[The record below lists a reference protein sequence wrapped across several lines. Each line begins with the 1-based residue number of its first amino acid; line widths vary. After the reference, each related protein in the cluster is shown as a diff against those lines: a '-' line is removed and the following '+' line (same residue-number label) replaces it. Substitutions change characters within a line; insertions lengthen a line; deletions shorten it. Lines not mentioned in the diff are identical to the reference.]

1 MKSLKISK
9 RRVIAI
15 IVVILA
21 FVALDIYLIF
31 NVVHMQFEVRENVK
45 HISRL
50 ARLEASIRVLGADF
64 DNLKLSGHSS
74 KSAKIWQTHLED
86 FQQMKAE
93 LLSVFSQD
101 EILARQ
107 IRAADMSVTQMNQI
121 YFQRLQNSGD
131 SLHAATTEASFRTE
145 MNAAV
150 DQVMNGVDHIRERV
164 GNLSESLTN
173 HWNYLT
179 ILSLGS
185 CLLAILLA
193 MTVYSRQRELVKRKL
208 MEKAL
213 QRITAEFRAI
223 FKSIPDAV
231 VFTDLHNEIMM
242 VNPSF
247 CELFGYE
254 PAEVIGQHI
263 FLLQSKDIYTG
274 QKNYFVDLIEENAEK
289 TAQEKIYQRKN
300 GDWFL
305 CETVTANVY
314 DDAGNPLGHFSI
326 VRDITRRKK
335 TEKALQE
342 SETRNR
348 AILEAIPDTIF
359 RVSKEGI
366 CLDYKASDL
375 RDLGIVPDRIIGAN
389 ISKFLGGRLGG
400 RVKTAI
406 GKALAEKRT
415 QVVEYR
421 MRTPKSKLR
430 DYEARIAPGGKDEVL
445 VIVRDI
451 TDRKNYERT
460 MKIVQEKLE
469 RWVESRTH
477 DLVRANEEIKRFA
490 YIVSHDLRAPLV
502 NIKGFSG
509 EMRDAFEIINQK
521 LTKILPHLSEE
532 DQREIREI
540 LQSEIP
546 EALGFIDTSASRMG
560 NLINSVLKLSRLG
573 RRVMNFEEIDTQELA
588 QKTLDSLAHQIDKKQ
603 AIVKIENLP
612 KVVADRTSLEQIFS
626 NILVNAIN
634 YLQPDRRGEVIVT
647 ADEKDNE
654 VVFRIRDNGRGISPD
669 DMDKVFE
676 PFRRAGR
683 TDVPGEG
690 MGLAYVQRLVHKHG
704 GRIWCISQLEIGST
718 FCFTIAKDLPAEAE
732 KEAPAQQLENVR
744 SSVS

>member
-1 MKSLKISK
+1 M
-9 RRVIAI
+9 IAI
-15 IVVILA
+15 IVVTLA

-45 HISRL
+45 HISRFS
-50 ARLEASIRVLGADF
+50 RLEASIRVLGADF
-64 DNLKLSGHSS
+64 ENLKLSGHSS
-74 KSAKIWQTHLED
+74 ESAKIWQTHYDD
-86 FQQMKAE
+86 FQQKKSEA
-93 LLSVFSQD
+93 LSVISQD
-101 EILARQ
+101 EILIKQ
-107 IRAADMSVTQMNQI
+107 IRSADISVAQMNQI
-121 YFQRLQNSGD
+121 YYQRLQSFDD
-131 SLHAATTEASFRTE
+131 SLIMDTEASFRTE

-164 GNLSESLTN
+164 SELSESLTN

-193 MTVYSRQRELVKRKL
+193 ITVYSHQKELVKRKVT
-208 MEKAL
+208 ERAL
-213 QRITAEFRAI
+213 HRITAEFRAI

-242 VNPSF
+242 VNPAF
-247 CELFGYE
+247 CELFGYK
-254 PAEVIGQHI
+254 PAEVIGQHVL
-263 FLLQSKDIYTG
+263 LLQSKEIYTG
-274 QKNYFVDLIEENAEK
+274 QNNYFVDLVEENSQK

-314 DDAGNPLGHFSI
+314 DDGGNLFGHFSI

-342 SETRNR
+342 SENRNR

-359 RVSKEGI
+359 RVSKEGV

-375 RDLGIVPDRIIGAN
+375 RDIGIAPDRIVGAN

-400 RVKTAI
+400 RIKAAI

-421 MRTPKSKLR
+421 MRAPKSKLR

-469 RWVESRTH
+469 RWVEKRTH

-509 EMRDAFEIINQK
+509 EMRDAFEVINQK
-521 LTKILPHLSEE
+521 LTKILPHLSED
-532 DQREIREI
+532 DQRELREI

-546 EALGFIDTSASRMG
+546 EALGFIDTAASRMG

-573 RRVMNFEEIDTQELA
+573 RRVMNFEEIDTKELV
-588 QKTLDSLAHQIDKKQ
+588 QKTLDSLAHQIEKEQ
-603 AIVKIENLP
+603 VAVKIENLP
-612 KVVADRTSLEQIFS
+612 EIIADRTSLEQIFS

-634 YLQPDRRGEVIVT
+634 YLQPGRKGEITVT
-647 ADEKDNE
+647 ADETDDE
-654 VVFRIRDNGRGISPD
+654 VIFRIRDNGRGISPD

-676 PFRRAGR
+676 PFRRAGKS
-683 TDVPGEG
+683 DVPGEG

-718 FCFTIAKDLPAEAE
+718 FCFSIAKNLPEDPGKGIPE
-732 KEAPAQQLENVR
+732 GNLQGVQ

>member
-1 MKSLKISK
+1 MKRLNISK
-9 RRVIAI
+9 KRMIAI
-15 IVVILA
+15 IVVTLA

-45 HISRL
+45 HISRFS
-50 ARLEASIRVLGADF
+50 RLEASIRVLGADF
-64 DNLKLSGHSS
+64 ENLKLSGHSS
-74 KSAKIWQTHLED
+74 ESAKIWQTHYDD
-86 FQQMKAE
+86 FQQKKSEA
-93 LLSVFSQD
+93 LSVISQD
-101 EILARQ
+101 EILIKQ
-107 IRAADMSVTQMNQI
+107 IRSADISVAQMNQI
-121 YFQRLQNSGD
+121 YYQRLQSFDD
-131 SLHAATTEASFRTE
+131 SLIMDTEASFRTE

-164 GNLSESLTN
+164 SELSESLTN

-193 MTVYSRQRELVKRKL
+193 ITVYSHQKELVKRKVT
-208 MEKAL
+208 ERAL
-213 QRITAEFRAI
+213 HRITAEFRAI

-242 VNPSF
+242 VNPAF
-247 CELFGYE
+247 CELFGYK
-254 PAEVIGQHI
+254 PAEVIGQHVL
-263 FLLQSKDIYTG
+263 LLQSKEIYTG
-274 QKNYFVDLIEENAEK
+274 QNNYFVDLVEENSQK

-314 DDAGNPLGHFSI
+314 DDGGNLFGHFSI

-342 SETRNR
+342 SENRNR

-359 RVSKEGI
+359 RVSKEGV

-375 RDLGIVPDRIIGAN
+375 RDIGIAPDRIVGAN

-400 RVKTAI
+400 RIKAAI

-421 MRTPKSKLR
+421 MRAPKSKLR

-469 RWVESRTH
+469 RWVEKRTH

-509 EMRDAFEIINQK
+509 EMRDAFEVINQK
-521 LTKILPHLSEE
+521 LTKILPHLSED
-532 DQREIREI
+532 DQRELREI

-546 EALGFIDTSASRMG
+546 EALGFIDTAASRMG

-573 RRVMNFEEIDTQELA
+573 RRVMNFEEIDTKELV
-588 QKTLDSLAHQIDKKQ
+588 QKTLDSLAHQIEKEQ
-603 AIVKIENLP
+603 VAVKIENLP
-612 KVVADRTSLEQIFS
+612 EIIADRTSLEQIFS

-634 YLQPDRRGEVIVT
+634 YLQPGRKGEITVT
-647 ADEKDNE
+647 ADETDDE
-654 VVFRIRDNGRGISPD
+654 VIFRIRDNGRGISPD

-676 PFRRAGR
+676 PFRRAGKS
-683 TDVPGEG
+683 DVPGEG

-718 FCFTIAKDLPAEAE
+718 FCFSIAKNLPEDPGKGIPE
-732 KEAPAQQLENVR
+732 GNLQGVQ

>member
-1 MKSLKISK
+1 MKRLNISK
-9 RRVIAI
+9 KRMIAI
-15 IVVILA
+15 IVVTLA

-45 HISRL
+45 HISRFS
-50 ARLEASIRVLGADF
+50 RLEASIRVLGADF
-64 DNLKLSGHSS
+64 ENLKLSGHSS
-74 KSAKIWQTHLED
+74 ESAKIWQTHYDD
-86 FQQMKAE
+86 FQQKKSEA
-93 LLSVFSQD
+93 LSVISQD
-101 EILARQ
+101 EILIKQ
-107 IRAADMSVTQMNQI
+107 IRSADISVAQMNQI
-121 YFQRLQNSGD
+121 YYQRLQSFDD
-131 SLHAATTEASFRTE
+131 SLIMDTEASFRTE

-164 GNLSESLTN
+164 SELSESLTN

-193 MTVYSRQRELVKRKL
+193 ITVYSHQKELVKRKVT
-208 MEKAL
+208 ERAL
-213 QRITAEFRAI
+213 HRITAEFRAI

-242 VNPSF
+242 VNPAF
-247 CELFGYE
+247 CELFGYK
-254 PAEVIGQHI
+254 PAEVIGQHVL
-263 FLLQSKDIYTG
+263 LLQSKEIYTG
-274 QKNYFVDLIEENAEK
+274 QNNYFVDLVEENSQK

-314 DDAGNPLGHFSI
+314 DDGGNLFGHFSI

-342 SETRNR
+342 SENRNR

-359 RVSKEGI
+359 RVSKEGV

-375 RDLGIVPDRIIGAN
+375 RDIGIAPDRIVGAN

-400 RVKTAI
+400 RIKAAI

-421 MRTPKSKLR
+421 MRAPKSKLR

-469 RWVESRTH
+469 RWVEKRTH

-509 EMRDAFEIINQK
+509 EMRDAFEVINQK
-521 LTKILPHLSEE
+521 LTKILPYLSED
-532 DQREIREI
+532 DQRELREI

-546 EALGFIDTSASRMG
+546 EALGFIDTAASRMG

-573 RRVMNFEEIDTQELA
+573 RRVMNFEEIDTKELV
-588 QKTLDSLAHQIDKKQ
+588 QKTLDSLAHQIEKEQ
-603 AIVKIENLP
+603 VAVKIENLP
-612 KVVADRTSLEQIFS
+612 EIIADRTSLEQIFS

-634 YLQPDRRGEVIVT
+634 YLQPGRKGEITVT
-647 ADEKDNE
+647 ADETDDE
-654 VVFRIRDNGRGISPD
+654 VIFRIRDNGRGISPD

-676 PFRRAGR
+676 PFRRAGKS
-683 TDVPGEG
+683 DVPGEG

-718 FCFTIAKDLPAEAE
+718 FCFSIAKNLPEDPGKGIPE
-732 KEAPAQQLENVR
+732 GNLQGVQ

>member
-1 MKSLKISK
+1 M
-9 RRVIAI
+9 IAI
-15 IVVILA
+15 IVVTLA

-45 HISRL
+45 HISRFS
-50 ARLEASIRVLGADF
+50 RLEASIRVLGADF
-64 DNLKLSGHSS
+64 ENLKLSGHSS
-74 KSAKIWQTHLED
+74 ESAKIWQTHYDD
-86 FQQMKAE
+86 FQQKKSEA
-93 LLSVFSQD
+93 LSVISQD
-101 EILARQ
+101 EILIKQ
-107 IRAADMSVTQMNQI
+107 IRSADISVAQMNQI
-121 YFQRLQNSGD
+121 YYQRLQSFDD
-131 SLHAATTEASFRTE
+131 SLIMDTEASFRTE

-164 GNLSESLTN
+164 SELSESLTN

-193 MTVYSRQRELVKRKL
+193 ITVYSHQKELVKRKVT
-208 MEKAL
+208 ERAL
-213 QRITAEFRAI
+213 HRITAEFRAI

-242 VNPSF
+242 VNPAF
-247 CELFGYE
+247 CELFGYK
-254 PAEVIGQHI
+254 PAEVIGQHVL
-263 FLLQSKDIYTG
+263 LLQSKEIYTG
-274 QKNYFVDLIEENAEK
+274 QNNYFVDLVEENSQK

-314 DDAGNPLGHFSI
+314 DDGGNLFGHFSI

-342 SETRNR
+342 SENRNR

-359 RVSKEGI
+359 RVSKEGV

-375 RDLGIVPDRIIGAN
+375 RDIGIAPDRIVGAN

-400 RVKTAI
+400 RIKAAI

-421 MRTPKSKLR
+421 MRAPKSKLR

-469 RWVESRTH
+469 RWVEKRTH

-509 EMRDAFEIINQK
+509 EMRDAFEVINQK
-521 LTKILPHLSEE
+521 LTKILPYLSED
-532 DQREIREI
+532 DQRELREI

-546 EALGFIDTSASRMG
+546 EALGFIDTAASRMG

-573 RRVMNFEEIDTQELA
+573 RRVMNFEEIDTKELV
-588 QKTLDSLAHQIDKKQ
+588 QKTLDSLAHQIEKEQ
-603 AIVKIENLP
+603 VAVKIENLP
-612 KVVADRTSLEQIFS
+612 EIIADRTSLEQIFS

-634 YLQPDRRGEVIVT
+634 YLQPGRKGEITVT
-647 ADEKDNE
+647 ADETDDE
-654 VVFRIRDNGRGISPD
+654 VIFRIRDNGRGISPD

-676 PFRRAGR
+676 PFRRAGKS
-683 TDVPGEG
+683 DVPGEG

-718 FCFTIAKDLPAEAE
+718 FCFSIAKNLPEDPGKGIPE
-732 KEAPAQQLENVR
+732 GNLQGVQ